1 MIYFDNNKKANG
13 FVIENPLCTVEDT
26 EWNKYSTLI
35 LGTDYDITSNGIVD
49 LRETDEY
56 KKKRDELEK
65 LNKIQE
71 LKKSLADLDS
81 KRIRAVCEMEI
92 KDTQTG
98 ETWLNYYNSQIK
110 TLREELALLQV

>member
-1 MIYFDNNKKANG
+1 MFYIKENENIVLIDENKENLIYSSQFYPQYKDFPIMETKDNEIIVDFKLMATDENKKNQ
-13 FVIENPLCTVEDT
+13 EKL
-26 EWNKYSTLI
+26 
-35 LGTDYDITSNGIVD
+35 
-49 LRETDEY
+49 ET
-56 KKKRDELEK
+56 